1 MRRYSGVMLVAPLV
15 LAMAL
20 AACGGDDATPTPTA
34 TAPADVSPTATSPG
48 EATPTSTAESAPTA
62 FASPIQSFTLEDLT
76 VQVGTIVTWT
86 NQDRASHTTTSGTPS
101 DRTDLWDSGRL
112 TNEETFSF
120 TFTEPGEFVYFCS
133 FHPSTMRA
141 TITVVEA
148 SSGASAAPAGD
159 GGSGGGFSY

>member
-1 MRRYSGVMLVAPLV
+1 MRRYSGVMLVAPLI

-20 AACGGDDATPTPTA
+20 AACGGGDDTPTA

-62 FASPIQSFTLEDLT
+62 VASPIQRFTLEDLT

-86 NQDRASHTTTSGTPS
+86 NLDGASHTTTSGAPGS
-101 DRTDLWDSGRL
+101 LSGVWDSGVL
-112 TNEETFSF
+112 SNGGTFSF
-120 TFTEPGEFVYFCS
+120 TFAGPGEFAYFCNI
-133 FHPSTMRA
+133 HPSMRA

-159 GGSGGGFSY
+159 GGGGGGFSY